1 MIIAWLMEMTV
12 YSRSMDFNQLSK
24 IIFNSPKR
32 LICWFQLIPL
42 NRIRFFSFFFSLS
55 KMKQKKNERNHCERL
70 VDPYIFQFQ
79 CEKLKNCMQQYN
91 LFIQSVEFEWE
102 LSRILRRHIGML
114 LLLLLFFASIFNSQF
129 LIILQIVCNWC
140 VLIVL
145 QRLLFFFSQVFYLY
159 LRLHHVLL
167 LFFFFLLIL
176 MISGKMRKTKTE

>member
-1 MIIAWLMEMTV
+1 MVFSFRNYYCQLSIKNRPNLDKREERRKKKTLNEDNHRLNYPWEMIIAWLMEMTV

-91 LFIQSVEFEWE
+91 LFI
-102 LSRILRRHIGML
+102 
-114 LLLLLFFASIFNSQF
+114 
-129 LIILQIVCNWC
+129 
-140 VLIVL
+140 
-145 QRLLFFFSQVFYLY
+145 
-159 LRLHHVLL
+159 
-167 LFFFFLLIL
+167 
-176 MISGKMRKTKTE
+176 